1 VDLLSV
7 DGRVSRLTAPR
18 IATTSTHGTGCT
30 LSAAI
35 AALRPQQPDWRAAVV
50 LAKEYLTGAI
60 AAADQLDVGSG
71 HGPTHHFHAAWSAHD
86 NLSLHNLSVLGGS
99 EPRVQV
105 R

>member
-1 VDLLSV
+1 VT
-7 DGRVSRLTAPR
+7 RLTAER

-35 AALRPQQPDWRAAVV
+35 AALRPQQPDWRTAVV

-71 HGPTHHFHAAWSAHD
+71 HGPTHHFHAAWPVPTAPTLKVSAQEV
-86 NLSLHNLSVLGGS
+86 STQ
-99 EPRVQV
+99 R
-105 R
+105 